1 MDIKRIRELISPTL
15 ESLQAELYE
24 MSESQEG
31 KMKYL
36 HILVDRMDGK
46 AVDLDYIVSVSEA
59 ISPILDQ
66 QDWMTENYV
75 LDVASAGAER
85 KIPIEKLENYV
96 GKYVRLHLKNPFLGE
111 NEYMG
116 TLMAVQEH
124 QVDVEIQIKS
134 RKKTI
139 SLAREEIDKAHLAIK
154 F

>member
-36 HILVDRMDGK
+36 HILVDRMDGN

-96 GKYVRLHLKNPFLGE
+96 GKYVRLHLTNPFLGE
-111 NEYMG
+111 NEYVG